1 MFDKILLLP
10 YFIKIVFPE
19 FADAQNIAIDV
30 PRKTIIHG
38 EEDLVVACSLLR
50 YNALLKVEY
59 IQLFKNTSQGQEE
72 LIATVSDEVQSP
84 VTRSDVRISGW
95 IRPLWSA
102 NLNFTIA
109 REFVDCLGDSA
120 GYVCSL
126 KGTDQLFNPVQQR
139 TKAVPVF
146 IAVKCSAEDAT
157 VCKFHDETNANV
169 VVIGITVAIVI
180 VIMGAGVNFAI
191 WRKYHSVLNR
201 HLVHTERRQSQ
212 LEEAQRQDFE
222 SSPKRENFRPYYSE
236 LDNTDK
242 QETYDVLHP
251 YLEPISSRDNTY
263 HYVNNKIN

>member
-1 MFDKILLLP
+1 MFYKVILLP
-10 YFIKIVFPE
+10 YFIKVVFLE
-19 FADAQNIAIDV
+19 FTDAQNIAIDV

-72 LIATVSDEVQSP
+72 LLATVSDEVQSP
-84 VTRSDVRISGW
+84 FTRSGVRISGSL
-95 IRPLWSA
+95 RPLWSA

-126 KGTDQLFNPVQQR
+126 KATDQLFKPVQQL
-139 TKAVPVF
+139 TEAVPVY
-146 IAVKCSAEDAT
+146 IAVKCSTGEAT
-157 VCKFHDETNANV
+157 VCKFYNQTNTNV
-169 VVIGITVAIVI
+169 VVIGITVAILIVVI
-180 VIMGAGVNFAI
+180 GAGVNFAI

-201 HLVHTERRQSQ
+201 HIDHTERRQSQ
-212 LEEAQRQDFE
+212 LEEEAQRQDLD
-222 SSPKRENFRPYYSE
+222 SSLKGERPHYTE
-236 LDNTDK
+236 LNGTDK

-251 YLEPISSRDNTY
+251 YLEPISSRDSSY
-263 HYVNNKIN
+263 HYVNNKLK